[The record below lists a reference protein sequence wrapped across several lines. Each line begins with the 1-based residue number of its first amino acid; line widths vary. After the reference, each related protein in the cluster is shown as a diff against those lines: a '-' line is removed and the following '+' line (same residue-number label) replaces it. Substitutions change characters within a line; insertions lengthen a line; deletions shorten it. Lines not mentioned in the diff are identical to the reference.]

1 MKNYHVIYLLI
12 FSCACETLLKRSN
25 LFILKNKPVQTVY
38 VQSSAN
44 IRQDT
49 FLDFADISS

>member
-12 FSCACETLLKRSN
+12 FSYACETLLKRSN